1 MLKTVQNKRLTS
13 VVVGVSDKSEFAI
26 TEFFESAGF
35 NMEFERR
42 FDDGETFYNNI
53 IFTRK

>member
-1 MLKTVQNKRLTS
+1 M
-13 VVVGVSDKSEFAI
+13 VVEVSDKSDSAI